1 MEGTEMAEK
10 TKKSNAT
17 KVLLA
22 LIVIVFLV
30 VVIGLVSIDGIL
42 KYALQTAITQQLKV
56 DASASKVSLSIFSG
70 TVKVSNL
77 KIGNPSGYQYK
88 HVLEANSIAVT
99 TSISSLLSNPVEI
112 NDITIDGISMVI
124 EQKGLTNNLSDILKS
139 IPEKPKTETAEPAK
153 NAKGVHISSVDMK
166 NLSVTAK
173 LLPIPCKSDALTLRI
188 ASIHLSNLGGEKSSL
203 GEVAGKIFAAISSE
217 IAAKGAGIFPSDL
230 TGSIQENAG
239 KTLESF
245 GEIGKGLFKPADK
258 STDKPADQGT
268 QETTTNKLKGLFEK
282 KKN

>member
-1 MEGTEMAEK
+1 MEGTKMAEK
-10 TKKSNAT
+10 TKKSNAS
-17 KVLLA
+17 KILFA

-30 VVIGLVSIDGIL
+30 VVVGLVSIDSIL
-42 KYALQTAITQQLKV
+42 KYALQTAIEKQLNV

-77 KIGNPSGYQYK
+77 KIGNPPGYQYK

-99 TSISSLLSNPVEI
+99 TSIGSLLSNPIEI
-112 NDITIDGISMVI
+112 NDVTIDGVSMVI
-124 EQKGLTNNLSDILKS
+124 EQKGLSNNLSDILKS

-153 NAKGVHISSVDMK
+153 NAKGVHISSVGMK
-166 NLSVTAK
+166 NLNVTAK
-173 LLPIPCKSDALTLRI
+173 LLPIPGKSDALTLKI
-188 ASIHLSNLGGEKSSL
+188 ASIHLSNLGGKKSSL

-217 IAAKGAGIFPSDL
+217 IASKGAGIFPSDL
-230 TGSIQENAG
+230 TGSIQQNAG

-245 GEIGKGLFKPADK
+245 SEIGKGLFKP
-258 STDKPADQGT
+258 TDKPADEGT
-268 QETTTNKLKGLFEK
+268 QDTTNKLKGLFEK

>member
-1 MEGTEMAEK
+1 MAEK
-10 TKKSNAT
+10 TKKSNAS
-17 KVLLA
+17 KVLFA

-30 VVIGLVSIDGIL
+30 AVIGLVSIDGIL
-42 KYALQTAITQQLKV
+42 KYALQTAITQQLNV

-99 TSISSLLSNPVEI
+99 TSIGSLLSNPIEI

-139 IPEKPKTETAEPAK
+139 MPQKPKAETTEPAK
-153 NAKGVHISSVDMK
+153 NAKSVHISTVDMK

-173 LLPIPCKSDALTLRI
+173 LLPVPGKSDALTLKI
-188 ASIHLSNLGGEKSSL
+188 PSLHLSNLGGKKSSL
-203 GEVAGKIFAAISSE
+203 GEVVGKIFAAIASE
-217 IAAKGAGIFPSDL
+217 VAAKGAGIFPSDL
-230 TGSIQENAG
+230 TGSIQQNAE

-245 GEIGKGLFKPADK
+245 GEIGKGLFKP
-258 STDKPADQGT
+258 SDKPADQGT